1 LILLALCAMIYWPKL
16 GEKLEKRSRK
26 GPSRASQFHSH
37 DATAAAIH
45 SGMTASQS
53 FGHPRWTTL
62 HSYLILT
69 LATILCLAP
78 FSGRAFHVDDTLFVL
93 AARQIA
99 QHPSDPYG
107 FEVNWES
114 VKTQMSEVT
123 QNPPLASY
131 YIALIARLLGWSERA
146 LHWGFILI
154 AIALILGTYRL
165 ARKLTRLPL
174 LAALCALLTPGILVS
189 ASSVMCDT
197 MMLALWTWAAY
208 FWLEGLEPRNGW
220 FLFVSA
226 VLTAASAL
234 TKYFGASLILLLL
247 VYSIVRLRRLGAYVL
262 YLLIPVAVLLAYEFW
277 TASLYGHGLLQGAVD
292 FARSERS
299 VRQGSFA
306 GSAVVALSFGGGC
319 SLVGLSFTALIWS
332 RKQAAAALALSGIA
346 GLAFAEG
353 WLDTGWGSSINPV
366 AAEAQHSL
374 PWLISGELV
383 PCIAAGIFVMG
394 LAIKDFWAARSSD
407 SLFLGLWILG
417 TFFFAGFVNWT
428 VNARSVL
435 PLIPAV
441 AILLA
446 RRLDAHPLVGEKI
459 FVLHVVMIL
468 SVSALVSVWIAAADS
483 ELANSGRTA
492 AAIVYNKTHEK
503 GASLWFVGHWGFQ
516 YYMEQ
521 LGANPLNAV
530 DLQPHSGDFVAIP
543 ENNTNSARILPKF
556 IASQENVELPM
567 RSWATTISSDLGAGF
582 YSSSWGPLPYAIGP
596 VPSERYS
603 IIRLGALPGQDQ
615 PR

>member
-1 LILLALCAMIYWPKL
+1 
-16 GEKLEKRSRK
+16 
-26 GPSRASQFHSH
+26 
-37 DATAAAIH
+37 
-45 SGMTASQS
+45 MTASQS
-53 FGHPRWTTL
+53 FGHPRSTTL

-78 FSGRAFHVDDTLFVL
+78 FSGRAFHVDDTLFVR

-99 QHPSDPYG
+99 QHPFNPYG

-114 VKTQMSEVT
+114 VKAQMSEVT

-131 YIALIARLLGWSERA
+131 YIALIARMLGWSERA
-146 LHWGFILI
+146 LHLGFILI

-165 ARKLTRLPL
+165 AQRFTRLPL
-174 LAALCALLTPGILVS
+174 LAALCTLLTPGILVS

-197 MMLALWTWAAY
+197 MMLAMWIWAAC
-208 FWLEGLEPRNGW
+208 FWIEGLESGRVW
-220 FLFVSA
+220 FLVVSS
-226 VLTAASAL
+226 VLIAASAL
-234 TKYFGASLILLLL
+234 TKYFGASIVLLLL
-247 VYSIVRLRRLGAYVL
+247 VYSIVRLRRIAICMLW
-262 YLLIPVAVLLAYEFW
+262 LLLPFGVLLAYESW
-277 TASLYGHGLLQGAVD
+277 TASLYGHGLLEGAAK
-292 FARSERS
+292 FAEAQRAARP
-299 VRQGSFA
+299 GSLLGMA
-306 GSAVVALSFGGGC
+306 IVALSYAGGC
-319 SLVGLSFTALIWS
+319 SLLGLSFAPLTWS
-332 RKQAAAALALSGIA
+332 RKQVAAALLLSGIA
-346 GLAFAEG
+346 SIALARG
-353 WLDTGWGSSINPV
+353 CLSIDWLATSSIDV
-366 AAEAQHSL
+366 GQYGGEARRSL
-374 PWLISGELV
+374 PWFGCGELMLF
-383 PCIAAGIFVMG
+383 ITAGIFVLG
-394 LAIKDFWAARSSD
+394 LAVRDWWEAPTNE

-446 RRLDAHPLVGEKI
+446 RRVEAHPLVGERR
-459 FVLHVVMIL
+459 FVLQVVMIL
-468 SVSALVSVWIAAADS
+468 SFSALLSLWIAAADS
-483 ELANSGRTA
+483 DLANSGRTA

-516 YYMEQ
+516 YYMES

-530 DLQPHSGDFVAIP
+530 DLQPHSGDFVVIP

-556 IASQENVELPM
+556 IASQENVELPL
-567 RSWATTISSDLGAGF
+567 RSRATTISPELGAGF
-582 YSSSWGPLPYAIGP
+582 YSSFWGPLPYAIGP